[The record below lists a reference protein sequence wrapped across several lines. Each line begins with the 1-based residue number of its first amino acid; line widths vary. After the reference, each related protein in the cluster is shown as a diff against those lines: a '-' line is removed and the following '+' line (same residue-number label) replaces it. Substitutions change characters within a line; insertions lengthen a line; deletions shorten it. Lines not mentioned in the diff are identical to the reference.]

1 MSFDGIRVDHG
12 ALDQASNDLGMAAQ
26 RIAGRLDQLETD
38 LRPLRSQWSGAAQES
53 YRVAQI
59 AWDQA
64 MGEMVELLR
73 QISADVATSNRAYRR
88 ADQRGAAR
96 FG

>member
-12 ALDQASNDLGMAAQ
+12 VLDQASNDLGIAAQ
-26 RIAGRLDQLETD
+26 RISGRLDQLEAE
-38 LRPLRSQWSGAAQES
+38 LRPLRTQWSGQAQES
-53 YRVAQI
+53 YRVAQA

-64 MGEMVELLR
+64 MVEMVLLLR
-73 QISADVATSNRAYRR
+73 QISTDVASSNMAYRQ
-88 ADQRGAAR
+88 ADQRGASR